1 MGETGPFSS
10 CDAALDYL
18 YHFTDY
24 ERMAKP
30 RDRAT
35 SIFGLGRMTQLL
47 AALGNPERQLRVVH
61 IAGTKGKGSTA
72 VMTAAI
78 LERSG
83 AKVGLYTS
91 PHVESVRERIMV
103 NRRWIPEDRLVA
115 CVNRMHPYLEASL
128 KSTDTYTPTFFE
140 IFTAA
145 AFLHFVAEGV
155 DYAVFEVGLGG
166 RLDATNVTA
175 PVVCGITPVSYDHTD
190 KLGGTLDLIGWEKA
204 GILKPRTPVVVAPQE
219 PAALE
224 GIRIRTRVLETPV
237 RLIGRDVMLDGDDVV
252 TPRRRYAGV
261 RVPLAGAHQRTNAA
275 AAIAMAEEAMGSRG
289 LRLDPVIVRE
299 GLATVSWRARIEQV
313 AENPSVIVDAAHN
326 RASIRVLLDTLSERW
341 PGMDVVFVVGISNDK
356 DVDAILGELIP
367 RAAGLVFSRS
377 ESPRA
382 CVPADLL
389 ERAQALGATDAVA
402 CDDPVRAVDLAR
414 ERAGEGTLV
423 CVTGS
428 FYLAGEVIAAL
439 APTDPADA

>member
-1 MGETGPFSS
+1 MCSTAPFTS

-30 RDRAT
+30 RDSAT

-47 AALGNPERQLRVVH
+47 AALGNPERRLRVVH

-103 NRRWIPEDRLVA
+103 NRQWIPEERLVA
-115 CVNRMHPYLEASL
+115 RVNRMHAYLEASL
-128 KSTDTYTPTFFE
+128 KSAATYTPTFFE

-145 AFLHFVAEGV
+145 AFLDFVAEGV
-155 DYAVFEVGLGG
+155 DYAVLEVGLGG
-166 RLDATNVTA
+166 RLDATNVTS
-175 PVVCGITPVSYDHTD
+175 PVVCGITPISYDHTD
-190 KLGGTLDLIGWEKA
+190 KLGETLDRIGWEKA
-204 GILKPRTPVVVAPQE
+204 GILKPRTPVVVAAQE
-219 PAALE
+219 PEALE
-224 GIRIRTRVLETPV
+224 GIRIRTLPLETPV
-237 RLIGRDVMLDGDDVV
+237 RLVGRDIILDGDAVV
-252 TPRRRYAGV
+252 TARRRYAGV
-261 RVPLAGAHQRTNAA
+261 RVPLAGEHQRMNATSA
-275 AAIAMAEEAMGSRG
+275 VALAEEAMASRG
-289 LRLDPVIVRE
+289 LRLDPSTVRD
-299 GLATVSWRARIEQV
+299 GLGTVSWRARIEQV
-313 AENPSVIVDAAHN
+313 AERPAVIVDAAHN
-326 RASIRVLLDTLSERW
+326 RASIRVLLDTLAERH
-341 PGMDVVFVVGISNDK
+341 PSDHTVFVVGASGDK
-356 DVDAILGELIP
+356 DVDGILGELIP

-382 CVPADLL
+382 CPPATLL
-389 ERAQALGATDAVA
+389 ERANALGATDAVA
-402 CDDPVRAVDLAR
+402 CDDPVRAVELAR
-414 ERAGEGTLV
+414 ERAGEEGLV

-439 APTDPADA
+439 APTAPSGA